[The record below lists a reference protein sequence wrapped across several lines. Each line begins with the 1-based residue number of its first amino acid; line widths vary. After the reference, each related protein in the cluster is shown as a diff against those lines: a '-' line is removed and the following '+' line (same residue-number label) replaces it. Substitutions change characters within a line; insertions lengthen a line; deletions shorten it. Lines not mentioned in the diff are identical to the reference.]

1 MSISNLHHQN
11 NSICKEKYQN
21 RTYKNETYNDGET
34 EFRSAYNANLTNY
47 ARLLQNRRVHIG
59 SLYVFIQGIAVY
71 RFYRTR

>member
-34 EFRSAYNANLTNY
+34 TFQSYSFKKKYIITQMEKINLKMAN
-47 ARLLQNRRVHIG
+47 I
-59 SLYVFIQGIAVY
+59 IQQTQYMKEI
-71 RFYRTR
+71 